1 MRVHAVHNN
10 KIISRYY
17 YSRRK
22 ASFILPGPV
31 KRETR
36 EWSFSIAIWKKKKVI
51 NIPKRWCI
59 YMYAM
64 HLQCSLFRQNTPA
77 VGITCAPTGN
87 RSVLHKILLGIYAE
101 REKNSNEST
110 TNIIFCLK
118 MI

>member
-1 MRVHAVHNN
+1 MVFFN
-10 KIISRYY
+10 SD
-17 YSRRK
+17 
-22 ASFILPGPV
+22 L
-31 KRETR
+31 E
-36 EWSFSIAIWKKKKVI
+36 KKMLL
-51 NIPKRWCI
+51 I
-59 YMYAM
+59 YRSVGVYIYLYAM

-87 RSVLHKILLGIYAE
+87 SSVLHKIPLGIYAE